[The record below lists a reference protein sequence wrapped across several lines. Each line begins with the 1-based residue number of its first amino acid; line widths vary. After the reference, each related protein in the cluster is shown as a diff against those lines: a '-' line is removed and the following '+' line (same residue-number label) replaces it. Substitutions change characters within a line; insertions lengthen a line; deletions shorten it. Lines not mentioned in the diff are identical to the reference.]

1 MALCLIWSAGALE
14 LGAQQPT
21 VPARETP
28 GAAALIE
35 RLRQIQEDLRAA
47 GVPEAAP
54 GAQTDMQLSAD
65 QVRRM
70 LNEDLGVE
78 VLTVEPL
85 ANSGR
90 SAYAVKV
97 MNPPGDYNAA
107 FMVITLLVDG
117 DTGEILGEA
126 RATPGPQSPDVLP
139 EARRPPGD
147 GSGLELRRRTYR

>member
-28 GAAALIE
+28 GAAGLIE

-54 GAQTDMQLSAD
+54 GAQTDMQISAD

-70 LNEDLGVE
+70 LSEDLGVE
-78 VLTVEPL
+78 VLTVEPV
-85 ANSGR
+85 ADDGR

-126 RATPGPQSPDVLP
+126 RATPDPESPDVLP
-139 EARRPPGD
+139 EARRPSGD